1 MIVVELGRPW
11 PYFTGIMDHPM
22 ALGARAGAHPA
33 RPAEQIPGCGLAGS
47 HVVPRS
53 RLTLPAKRTWLTKPS
68 PDPAHYCG
76 GVQTITIPDG
86 KPLTGRWVRL
96 DLLGEADLDEMYP
109 LLSDPAVYEQGYVMH
124 RRPASPADARDLAAA
139 VFLAGQGQADGTGR
153 GRTAYAIRLAADSG
167 LGPAGTLVGTSS
179 LLEADIRNERI
190 HLGSTLYG
198 SRWWGTQVNPE
209 AKLLLL
215 GHCFDDCGYG
225 RVKIQT
231 DRLNERSQA
240 AIAKLG
246 AQREGVLR
254 RHVKRE
260 DGTFRDSVVF
270 SVLAD
275 EWPGVRARLAARLDR
290 PPS

>member
-1 MIVVELGRPW
+1 
-11 PYFTGIMDHPM
+11 
-22 ALGARAGAHPA
+22 
-33 RPAEQIPGCGLAGS
+33 
-47 HVVPRS
+47 
-53 RLTLPAKRTWLTKPS
+53 
-68 PDPAHYCG
+68 
-76 GVQTITIPDG
+76 VQTITIPDG
-86 KPLTGRWVRL
+86 KPLAGRWVRL
-96 DLLGEADLDEMYP
+96 DLLGEADLDEMFP

-124 RRPASPADARDLAAA
+124 RRPASPADARDLART
-139 VFLAGQGQADGTGR
+139 VFLAGQGQADGAGR
-153 GRTAYAIRLAADSG
+153 GRNAYAIRLAADSN

-179 LLEADIRNERI
+179 LLEADVRNERI

-215 GHCFDDCGYG
+215 AHCFDDCGYG

-270 SVLAD
+270 SVLAN
-275 EWPGVRARLAARLDR
+275 EWPGVRARLAARLGH